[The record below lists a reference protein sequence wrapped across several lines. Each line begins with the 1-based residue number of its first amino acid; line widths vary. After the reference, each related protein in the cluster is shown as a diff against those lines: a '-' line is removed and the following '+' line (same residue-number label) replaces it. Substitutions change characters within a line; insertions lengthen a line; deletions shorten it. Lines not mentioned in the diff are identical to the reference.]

1 MKIRT
6 LIRNIAMFAGI
17 SVVLAAPA
25 QANYFEGKYDV
36 TSSDRTVTTWSVT
49 PCGSGCVHIVSS
61 TGFINQDVH
70 LQNGKWVWNSRDPKG
85 IKCGDGTSQPA
96 NQSYSLDAITLNGTI
111 HAVSV
116 GPACGLPSMEADQTI
131 SLIQVAQTP

>member
-6 LIRNIAMFAGI
+6 LSVNAVVCAGI
-17 SVVLAAPA
+17 SIVLAPPG

-36 TSSDRTVTTWSVT
+36 ASSDHTVSTWSVT

-70 LQNGKWVWNSRDPKG
+70 MQNGKWVWNSRNPRG
-85 IKCGDGTSQPA
+85 IKCADGTALPA
-96 NQSYSLDAITLNGTI
+96 NESYSLDAITLNGTI
-111 HAVSV
+111 HGVSV
-116 GPACGLPSMEADQTI
+116 GPACGLPSVEADQTI
-131 SLIQVAQTP
+131 SLLQVAATP